1 MNRNYFPGRSVP
13 EEQRFSQDRN
23 PSEVSRE
30 IYSVSYSN
38 TSPPEANGHIIEHNS
53 SVIPGDRSSGSG
65 SGVSGGR
72 GSGSGVSGG
81 RNSGSGASGGGGS
94 SSLPPVT
101 GPTVPH
107 VTNSNQESRLI
118 SRTTSQS
125 KTQETKTV
133 TKTIVS
139 RETRFVGIDGEPI
152 DNPFN
157 PEPVDNPFNPYGRIE
172 STVGNG
178 AGDYS
183 HYDPNQSS
191 GYPVEYQGDPYPT
204 VEYHNYQDY
213 PLSPPTP
220 TSGLNES
227 PTSGIHGPSLAI
239 PSNMITNGPQ
249 GSGYDELDTT
259 IQYGQFNPENN
270 PYGYAG
276 IRSQQQVLMY
286 GSQQGQGYLDKQGQG
301 YLEKQGQGYLDKQPQ
316 GYLDNRPSF
325 DDSHLYRSN
334 PAATVPLTTFD
345 GQTSTS
351 GIHGWRNPELHE
363 VIGFLSHPDP
373 IIRANAAAYLQH
385 LCYMDDGKKQK
396 TRTLG
401 GIPPLVS
408 LLTQDLPEIQ
418 RNACGALRN
427 LSFGRKNDENKRSIK
442 NAGGIP
448 ALVRLLLTQGHNAD
462 LVELVTGVLWN
473 LSSCEDLKRPILDEA
488 VSILIQRIIIPA
500 SGWDVNNVY
509 CNPLVQVVNGSVVEP
524 GVEPLYWSNQFRNGS
539 GVLRNVS
546 SAGEFA
552 RRILRESEGFIE
564 SLVIMVRTAI
574 ARNDMDNKSIENC
587 VCILRNLSYR
597 CQEVID
603 PNYDTLPPGSPTT
616 GNNHN
621 QSLSPSSSRAAALM
635 GSVGSKVG
643 DNLSCFGGSKK
654 KEKSKEGG
662 GGSGS
667 VDQHLS
673 QVAQTLSIR
682 ANGASASSGAL
693 SRQRVSEIRL
703 GCKLLWQGEIV
714 QPYLALLSGC
724 SNPETLEAAAGAIQN
739 LSACYWQASIDIRA
753 AVRKEKGL
761 PILVELLRM
770 EVDRVV
776 CAVATALRNLA
787 MDNRN
792 KELIGK
798 YAMKDLVSK
807 LPNGNPQ
814 HDYGTSDDTIA
825 AVLATLNEVISKNA
839 DFAKSL
845 LEANGMERLLFIT
858 KNKNNKFSPRV
869 FKFASQLLF
878 NMWQHQELR
887 EVYKKAGYKET
898 HFVLR
903 STSLSR
909 NSSSTTP
916 QGNYSNSTLS
926 RPMSTQSATRYE
938 DRTLPRG
945 GGRLLQNAARV
956 SDGVC

>member
-1 MNRNYFPGRSVP
+1 M
-13 EEQRFSQDRN
+13 
-23 PSEVSRE
+23 
-30 IYSVSYSN
+30 
-38 TSPPEANGHIIEHNS
+38 
-53 SVIPGDRSSGSG
+53 
-65 SGVSGGR
+65 
-72 GSGSGVSGG
+72 
-81 RNSGSGASGGGGS
+81 
-94 SSLPPVT
+94 
-101 GPTVPH
+101 
-107 VTNSNQESRLI
+107 
-118 SRTTSQS
+118 
-125 KTQETKTV
+125 
-133 TKTIVS
+133 
-139 RETRFVGIDGEPI
+139 
-152 DNPFN
+152 
-157 PEPVDNPFNPYGRIE
+157 
-172 STVGNG
+172 
-178 AGDYS
+178 
-183 HYDPNQSS
+183 
-191 GYPVEYQGDPYPT
+191 
-204 VEYHNYQDY
+204 
-213 PLSPPTP
+213 
-220 TSGLNES
+220 
-227 PTSGIHGPSLAI
+227 
-239 PSNMITNGPQ
+239 
-249 GSGYDELDTT
+249 
-259 IQYGQFNPENN
+259 
-270 PYGYAG
+270 
-276 IRSQQQVLMY
+276 
-286 GSQQGQGYLDKQGQG
+286 
-301 YLEKQGQGYLDKQPQ
+301 
-316 GYLDNRPSF
+316 
-325 DDSHLYRSN
+325 
-334 PAATVPLTTFD
+334 
-345 GQTSTS
+345 
-351 GIHGWRNPELHE
+351 
-363 VIGFLSHPDP
+363 IGFLTHPDP

-448 ALVRLLLTQGHNAD
+448 ALVRLLLTQGNNGD

-488 VSILIQRIIIPA
+488 VSILIQQIIIPT
-500 SGWDVNNVY
+500 SGWDVNNLY
-509 CNPLVQVVNGSVVEP
+509 GNPLVEVLNGSVLQP
-524 GVEPLYWSNQFRNGS
+524 GLEPLYWSNQFRNAS

-552 RRILRESEGFIE
+552 RRILRESQGFIE

-597 CQEVID
+597 CQEVVD

-616 GNNHN
+616 VNNHN

-654 KEKSKEGG
+654 KDKKKEVPAA
-662 GGSGS
+662 SAS

-673 QVAQTLSIR
+673 QVAQNLSIR
-682 ANGASASSGAL
+682 ANGASASSGTL
-693 SRQRVSEIRL
+693 SRQRVPEITR
-703 GCKLLWQGEIV
+703 GCKLLWQPEIV

-903 STSLSR
+903 SSSLSR
-909 NSSSTTP
+909 NSSSAAAHSG
-916 QGNYSNSTLS
+916 QANYSNSTLS

-945 GGRLLQNAARV
+945 GGRQLQNAARV
-956 SDGVC
+956 IN